1 MSEILALENWVF
13 TSDFIEKLILLAV
26 AAVVTGLGVPWV
38 LKRAEEKKLR
48 EGKIIEAQ
56 SQLLDDLSRILWK
69 WRYLAKKVT
78 YYASEANSEKFEI
91 ARKEYDED
99 VWDLLNELRVQASRS
114 RRLASEKAYRKLL
127 DFYAY
132 VVHDVDLQISALAKR
147 DELDPAT
154 LEQATLLSQRFTNEV
169 SNNIDE
175 IIDELAS
182 ELHLK
187 ATRPAN

>member
-1 MSEILALENWVF
+1 MLALENWVF

-26 AAVVTGLGVPWV
+26 AALVTGLGVPWV

-56 SQLLDDLSRILWK
+56 SQLLDDLSRILWT

-78 YYASEANSEKFEI
+78 YYASEANREKFEI
-91 ARKEYDED
+91 AKREYDKD
-99 VWDLLNELRVQASRS
+99 VWDLLNELRVQASKS

-127 DFYAY
+127 DCYAY
-132 VVHDVDLQISALAKR
+132 VVHDVDLQISALARR
-147 DELDPAT
+147 DELDSTAI
-154 LEQATLLSQRFTNEV
+154 EQATLLSQRFTEEV

-175 IIDELAS
+175 IIDNIAS

-187 ATRPAN
+187 ATRRAN

>member
-1 MSEILALENWVF
+1 MVEILAMENF
-13 TSDFIEKLILLAV
+13 SSDLIEKLILLAV

-78 YYASEANSEKFEI
+78 YYASEANREKFEV
-91 ARKEYDED
+91 ARREYDEG
-99 VWDLLNELRVQASRS
+99 VWDLLNELRVQASKS
-114 RRLASEKAYRKLL
+114 RRLASEKAYKKLL
-127 DFYAY
+127 KCYEY
-132 VVHDVDLQISALAKR
+132 VVHDVDGQISALAKCA
-147 DELDPAT
+147 ELDPST
-154 LEQATLLSQRFTNEV
+154 IKQARLLSERFTNEV
-169 SNNIDE
+169 SNEIDE
-175 IIDELAS
+175 IIDYLAS

-187 ATRPAN
+187 VERKAN

>member
-1 MSEILALENWVF
+1 MIEML
-13 TSDFIEKLILLAV
+13 TSDFVEKLILLAL
-26 AAVVTGLGVPWV
+26 AALVTGLGVPWV

-78 YYASEANSEKFEI
+78 YYASEANREKFEI
-91 ARKEYDED
+91 ARREYERD
-99 VWDLLNELRVQASRS
+99 VWDLLNELRVQASKS

-127 DFYAY
+127 DCYAY
-132 VVHDVDLQISALAKR
+132 VAYDVDLQISALAKR
-147 DELDPAT
+147 NELDSNAI
-154 LEQATLLSQRFTNEV
+154 EQATLLSQRFTEEV
-169 SNNIDE
+169 SNKIDE
-175 IIDELAS
+175 IIDDLAS

-187 ATRPAN
+187 VTRRAN